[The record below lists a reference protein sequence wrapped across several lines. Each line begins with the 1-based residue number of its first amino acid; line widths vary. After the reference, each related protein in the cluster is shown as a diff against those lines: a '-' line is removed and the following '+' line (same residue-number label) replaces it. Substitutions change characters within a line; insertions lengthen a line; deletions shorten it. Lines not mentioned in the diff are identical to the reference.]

1 MKGWWWKL
9 SGLFL
14 LFYTI
19 TRGLSMH
26 VPEMP
31 ILEQSIRNLFFHVPM
46 WFALML
52 LMLVS
57 VIYGIKYLYKG
68 NINDDVRSREF
79 AIVGFVLGLLGLL
92 TGMVWARSTWGAWW
106 VFQEVKL
113 NASAAGLLI
122 YAAYFILRGSLEDEE
137 KKARLAAVYNIFA
150 FVMFIVLINVI
161 PRLSESSLHPGNG
174 GNPGF
179 SAYDLDANLRTVFY
193 PAVLGWILLGV
204 WIATLRSR
212 INLLNRKMTGLD

>member
-1 MKGWWWKL
+1 MKYWWWKIL
-9 SGLFL
+9 AIAL
-14 LFYTI
+14 LLHTVI
-19 TRGLSMH
+19 RGLTMD
-26 VPEMP
+26 VPDMP
-31 ILEQSIRNLFFHVPM
+31 ILEETVRNLFFHVPM

-52 LMLVS
+52 VMLVS
-57 VIYGIKYLYKG
+57 VVYGIRYLNTG
-68 NINDDVRSREF
+68 DIRDDVRSREF
-79 AIVGFVLGLLGLL
+79 ALVGFFFGFMGLL

-113 NASAAGLLI
+113 NASAAGMLI

-137 KKARLAAVYNIFA
+137 KKARLAGVYNIFA

-161 PRLSESSLHPGNG
+161 PRMTDSSLHPGNG

-179 SAYDLDANLRTVFY
+179 SAYDLDARLRGVFY

-204 WIATLRSR
+204 WIANLRVR
-212 INLLNRKMTGLD
+212 LVLLERKRLGMD